1 MAINGRVYMSLA
13 MLVIFLAM
21 VGIASSYPPEARLL
35 PFVIGIPGVVL
46 CLVQVIL
53 EMLAVKRAGGGET
66 RPPGD
71 EEAEARPRGGAA
83 IRRELSLL
91 AYLVALVLAV
101 LLFGFWLAIP
111 VLVIVFLRGYEGE
124 SWRLTLGLTA
134 GAWGILYLIFDRVLK
149 IFLFKG
155 FLIEAFF
162 G

>member
-1 MAINGRVYMSLA
+1 
-13 MLVIFLAM
+13 
-21 VGIASSYPPEARLL
+21 
-35 PFVIGIPGVVL
+35 
-46 CLVQVIL
+46 VIL

-66 RPPGD
+66 RPSGD

-124 SWRLTLGLTA
+124 SWRLTLSLTA
-134 GAWGILYLIFDRVLK
+134 GAWVILYLIFDRVLK

-155 FLIEAFF
+155 FLIEGFF